1 MMVATETRPTTTR
14 RFRAMGCPIEVTAV
28 GCAQGR
34 FEHDADEIES
44 FAEEWEQRFSRFR
57 TESELSLLNARAG
70 AEPHRVSHE
79 LFAMVARAVR
89 AARESGGMFSPLVLT
104 AVKSAGY
111 DRDFR
116 EIQRTGRPITP
127 LLAHVPS
134 IDAVTLDPRKRT
146 IALPA
151 GHGIDLGGIAK
162 GAFVDA
168 VVERYSS
175 EWTGGCIN
183 AGGDLRV
190 WGDPPDGAVW
200 TSGIEHPLRPQ
211 LDLVQARFTNLA
223 AVSAIATSGRNRRK
237 WQTEHGTAHHLIDL
251 ETGSWVAGRIET
263 ATAFAA
269 DATSADLA
277 AKTLFISVSKQELPV
292 LGSASI
298 GLTIDDR
305 GFGTIWTTH
314 GSDDIEIIPLIAR
327 TVETG

>member
-1 MMVATETRPTTTR
+1 MVAIETRPTTTR
-14 RFRAMGCPIEVTAV
+14 HFRAMGCPIDVTAV
-28 GCAQGR
+28 GCARGR
-34 FEHDADEIES
+34 FAHDADEIES

-57 TESELSLLNARAG
+57 TESELSQLNAHAG
-70 AEPHRVSHE
+70 AEPYRISRE

-89 AARESGGMFSPLVLT
+89 AAHESDGMISPLVLL

-116 EIQRTGRPITP
+116 QIRRSGTPITP
-127 LLAHVPS
+127 VPARVPT
-134 IDAVTLDPRKRT
+134 IDAVLLDPRNST

-175 EWTGGCIN
+175 EWPGGCIN

-190 WGDPPDGAVW
+190 WGASPDGAVW
-200 TSGIEHPLRPQ
+200 TAGIEHPLRPQ
-211 LDLVQARFTNLA
+211 LDLVQARFTNLSS
-223 AVSAIATSGRNRRK
+223 VSAIATSGRNRRK
-237 WQTEHGTAHHLIDL
+237 WQTDQGTAHHLIDL
-251 ETGSWVAGRIET
+251 ETGSWVRGRIET

-305 GFGTIWTTH
+305 GFGTIWTTD
-314 GSDDIEIIPLIAR
+314 GTDDIEIIPLIAR